1 MQARLQGE
9 DLLLAVARWAA
20 AHGGTFP
27 EPDAFAAAVAPP
39 PDPWGRPFRY
49 ARVTPTGPVRIWSVG
64 PDGIDGTADDVG
76 VP

>member
-1 MQARLQGE
+1 MTAGPAGGWGWGLVATGA
-9 DLLLAVARWAA
+9 LL
-20 AHGGTFP
+20 FP